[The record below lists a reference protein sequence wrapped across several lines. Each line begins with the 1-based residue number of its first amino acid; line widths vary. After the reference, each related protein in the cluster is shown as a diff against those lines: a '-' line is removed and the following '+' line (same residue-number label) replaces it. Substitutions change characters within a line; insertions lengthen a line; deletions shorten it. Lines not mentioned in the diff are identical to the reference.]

1 MQDVLKVFFIA
12 DKVQTEAP
20 QNPSGLG
27 KEIEGYVLPENFAGN
42 FYLIDNKILIF
53 FFTAISDLTQK
64 LLLAL
69 FQDFLE
75 QL

>member
-1 MQDVLKVFFIA
+1 MYSLKTLQGIFI
-12 DKVQTEAP
+12 
-20 QNPSGLG
+20 
-27 KEIEGYVLPENFAGN
+27 
-42 FYLIDNKILIF
+42 LIDNKILIF

-75 QL
+75 LTVIMEEGPNKLILWKNI

>member
-1 MQDVLKVFFIA
+1 MYSLKTLQGIFI
-12 DKVQTEAP
+12 
-20 QNPSGLG
+20 
-27 KEIEGYVLPENFAGN
+27 
-42 FYLIDNKILIF
+42 LIDNKILIF

-64 LLLAL
+64 LLLVL